1 VARADLLLNLVRAA
15 LAGDEQHVRAVVEA
29 LAAEERQKRHPVL
42 ADQLADELAR
52 LPHRPRWEVVRHDSP
67 PVPHSALLEVQPKLR
82 LGDLVL
88 PAVAREDLYDLI
100 EEQHRADLLRTYNL
114 EPRHR
119 VLLTGPPGNGK
130 TSTAEAIAAELALPL
145 LVLRYE
151 EVITS
156 FLGETSARLE
166 SALEDVRRRHCV
178 FFLDEFDAV
187 AKERADAHETGEIK
201 RVVSSLLLQ
210 LDRLPSYVVVC
221 AATNHPELLDR
232 AVWRRF
238 QVRVH
243 LPTPTRAERAEY
255 MATLA
260 DRLGV
265 DLGLPVRS
273 VTDKLE
279 AANYSD
285 LREFVLELLRHQIL
299 RAPSSTGAA
308 ETRAL
313 LARWKVRSRQGQ
325 VQAQDDSDD
334 ITR

>member
-1 VARADLLLNLVRAA
+1 MARADLLLSLVRAA
-15 LAGDEQHVRAVVEA
+15 LAGDEQKVRAVVEA
-29 LAAEERQKRHPVL
+29 LAAEERHKRHPVL
-42 ADQLADELAR
+42 ADQLVDELSR
-52 LPHRPRWEVVRHDSP
+52 LPNRPRWEVTP
-67 PVPHSALLEVQPKLR
+67 AAPAAQPHSALLEVQPKLR
-82 LGDLVL
+82 LSDIVL
-88 PAVAREDLYDLI
+88 PGVVRADLADLI

-114 EPRHR
+114 DPRHR
-119 VLLTGPPGNGK
+119 ILLTGPPGNGK

-156 FLGETSARLE
+156 YLGETSARLE

-243 LPTPTRAERAEY
+243 LPAPTRAERADY
-255 MATLA
+255 LVTLS
-260 DRLGV
+260 DRLGTE
-265 DLGLPVRS
+265 LGLSPRTI
-273 VTDKLE
+273 TDELG
-279 AANYSD
+279 AVSYSE
-285 LREFVLELLRHQIL
+285 LQEFVLELRRRQVLM
-299 RAPSSTGAA
+299 APDTAGAA

-313 LARWKVRSRQGQ
+313 LARWHARSGSG
-325 VQAQDDSDD
+325 VDQADSDA
-334 ITR
+334 TAR

>member
-1 VARADLLLNLVRAA
+1 MARADLLLNLVRAA
-15 LAGDEQHVRAVVEA
+15 LGGDEQQVRAVVEA
-29 LAAEERQKRHPVL
+29 LAAEERHKRHPVL
-42 ADQLADELAR
+42 ADQLIDELAR
-52 LPHRPRWEVVRHDSP
+52 LPHRPRWEVTQSAAP
-67 PVPHSALLEVQPKLR
+67 AGPHSALLEVQPKLR
-82 LGDLVL
+82 LGDVVL
-88 PAVAREDLYDLI
+88 PPVVRDDLTDLI

-151 EVITS
+151 DVITS
-156 FLGETSARLE
+156 YLGETSARLE

-243 LPTPTRAERAEY
+243 LPAPTRAERAEY
-255 MATLA
+255 ITTLA

-265 DLGLPVRS
+265 DLGLSPRT
-273 VTDKLE
+273 VTDKLQ
-279 AANYSD
+279 AASYSD
-285 LREFVLELLRHQIL
+285 LHEFVLELLRRQVL
-299 RAPSSTGAA
+299 RAPDGTGAGQ
-308 ETRAL
+308 TRAL
-313 LARWKVRSRQGQ
+313 LARWQARSGHGVDQL
-325 VQAQDDSDD
+325 DPDS
-334 ITR
+334 TAR

>member
-1 VARADLLLNLVRAA
+1 MARADLLLNLVRAA
-15 LAGDEQHVRAVVEA
+15 LAGDENQVRAVVEA
-29 LAAEERQKRHPVL
+29 LAAEEHHKRHPVL
-42 ADQLADELAR
+42 ADQLTDELSR
-52 LPHRPRWEVVRHDSP
+52 LPHRPRWEVSQSAPAAKSHA
-67 PVPHSALLEVQPKLR
+67 ALLEVQPKLR
-82 LGDLVL
+82 LSDVVL
-88 PAVAREDLYDLI
+88 PELVRADLMDLI

-119 VLLTGPPGNGK
+119 ILLTGPPGNGK

-156 FLGETSARLE
+156 YLGETSARLE
-166 SALEDVRRRHCV
+166 AALEDVRRRHCV

-238 QVRVH
+238 QMRVD
-243 LPTPTRAERAEY
+243 LPAPTRAERAAYIE
-255 MATLA
+255 LFA
-260 DRLGV
+260 DRYGV
-265 DLGLPVRS
+265 DLGLSPRT
-273 VTDKLE
+273 VTDKLGAISYAE
-279 AANYSD
+279 
-285 LREFVLELLRHQIL
+285 LQEFVLELRRRQVLMTPQT
-299 RAPSSTGAA
+299 SGS
-308 ETRAL
+308 EV
-313 LARWKVRSRQGQ
+313 ARSLIGRWQARSRATDY
-325 VQAQDDSDD
+325 VDHDASA
-334 ITR
+334 R